1 MTQVPAPSQV
11 DVPVN
16 VTAALGQL
24 ALLHDVP
31 LTYFWQ
37 APA

>member
-1 MTQVPAPSQV
+1 MTHVPAPSQV
-11 DVPVN
+11 AVPVN
-16 VTAALGQL
+16 VTAPLGQL